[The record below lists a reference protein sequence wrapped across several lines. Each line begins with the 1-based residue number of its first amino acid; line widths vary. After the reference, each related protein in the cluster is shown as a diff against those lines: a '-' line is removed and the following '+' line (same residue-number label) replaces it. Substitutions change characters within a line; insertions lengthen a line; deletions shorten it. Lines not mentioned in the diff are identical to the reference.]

1 LFAVQNI
8 GGVAAK
14 IKMTLYNY
22 LGEVVGTYTTPST
35 VAPGAKISINPTS
48 ATPVSPGTTASLNE
62 FGYTF
67 LSGNMIYSGSAVFE
81 SLDPDDATGA
91 TRVSSMAVVT
101 RVLSQTP
108 LGQTG
113 DDYNGTP

>member
-1 LFAVQNI
+1 L
-8 GGVAAK
+8 
-14 IKMTLYNY
+14 
-22 LGEVVGTYTTPST
+22 
-35 VAPGAKISINPTS
+35 NPTS
-48 ATPVSPGTTASLNE
+48 ATPVSPFTTASLNE

-81 SLDPDDATGA
+81 SLDSAGTSPA
-91 TRVSSMAVVT
+91 SSIAVVA

>member
-8 GGVAAK
+8 GGAAAK

-35 VAPGAKISINPTS
+35 VAAGAKISLNPTS
-48 ATPVSPGTTASLNE
+48 ATPVSPFTTASLNE

-81 SLDPDDATGA
+81 SLDSAGTTPTS
-91 TRVSSMAVVT
+91 TIAVVT

>member
-1 LFAVQNI
+1 
-8 GGVAAK
+8 
-14 IKMTLYNY
+14 MSLYDY
-22 LGEVVGTYTTPST
+22 RGCMVGTYTTPST
-35 VAPGAKISINPTS
+35 VLQGAKISLNPTS
-48 ATPVSPGTTASLNE
+48 ATISSPTPGCPDMPASLNE

-81 SLDPDDATGA
+81 SLDSAGTTPT
-91 TRVSSMAVVT
+91 SSIAVVT

>member
-1 LFAVQNI
+1 
-8 GGVAAK
+8 
-14 IKMTLYNY
+14 M
-22 LGEVVGTYTTPST
+22 P
-35 VAPGAKISINPTS
+35 
-48 ATPVSPGTTASLNE
+48 ASLNE

-67 LSGNMIYSGSAVFE
+67 LSGNMIYSGSAKFE
-81 SLDPDDATGA
+81 SLDPATGTA
-91 TRVSSMAVVT
+91 LPDIAVVT